1 MTGQMG
7 KKQDLDVVGMAMA
20 MAMAMA
26 ILALLFPNSVSSVG
40 C

>member
-20 MAMAMA
+20 MAMA
-26 ILALLFPNSVSSVG
+26 ILALLFPN
-40 C
+40 

>member
-20 MAMAMA
+20 MA
-26 ILALLFPNSVSSVG
+26 ILALLFPNSVNSVG

>member
-20 MAMAMA
+20 MAMA

>member
-20 MAMAMA
+20 MAMA
-26 ILALLFPNSVSSVG
+26 ILALLFPNLVNSVG

>member
-7 KKQDLDVVGMAMA
+7 NKQDLDVVGMA

>member
-20 MAMAMA
+20 TAMAMA
-26 ILALLFPNSVSSVG
+26 ILALLFPNSVNSVG

>member
-20 MAMAMA
+20 MAMA
-26 ILALLFPNSVSSVG
+26 ILALLFPNSVNSVG

>member
-20 MAMAMA
+20 TAMA
-26 ILALLFPNSVSSVG
+26 ILALLFPNSVNSVG